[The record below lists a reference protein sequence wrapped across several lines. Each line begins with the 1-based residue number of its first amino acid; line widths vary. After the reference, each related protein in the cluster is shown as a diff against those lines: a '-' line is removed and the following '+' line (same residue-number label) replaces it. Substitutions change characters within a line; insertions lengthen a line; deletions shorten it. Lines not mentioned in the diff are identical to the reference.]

1 MVFIRITRLSRARN
15 RRAAR
20 VGQAENFGHL
30 VKSFADN
37 VILSLSQQL
46 IVAVAAKKYKLRMS
60 ARDNQGQ
67 KGKARLRFWLGK
79 LNRPRRLLS
88 NKIDVDMSLDV
99 MHRVERFTMQN
110 RQRSRRQ

>member
-1 MVFIRITRLSRARN
+1 MVCIRITRLSRARN

-30 VKSFADN
+30 VKSFADS
-37 VILSLSQQL
+37 VVLGLPQQL
-46 IVAVAAKKYKLRMS
+46 IIAVAAKEYQLRVS

-67 KGKARLRFWLGK
+67 EGKTRLGFWQGK
-79 LNRPRRLLS
+79 LNRPGRLLG
-88 NKIDVDMSLDV
+88 NKIGVDMSLDV

-110 RQRSRRQ
+110 R